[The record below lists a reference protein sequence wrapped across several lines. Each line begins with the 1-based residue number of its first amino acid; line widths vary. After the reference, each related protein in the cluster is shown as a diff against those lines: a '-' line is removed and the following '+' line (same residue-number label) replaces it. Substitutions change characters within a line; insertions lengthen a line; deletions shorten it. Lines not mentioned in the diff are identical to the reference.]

1 MGGRRINFFGKG
13 NVLLYGLYFVGFNF
27 VVLFLE
33 VILLVFVLVI
43 FYIVFEFGD
52 LFY

>member
-33 VILLVFVLVI
+33 VILLVFVFI